1 MALATGVLALA
12 GCGGGGSSTA
22 AGVTQPAARTT
33 TTASASAAPSAAA
46 ASAATCPTA
55 AQVST
60 AAGVTYTALQVAP
73 PSSGF
78 PQTACNY
85 SGGNNEA
92 LTVGLYPAGTTLASL
107 TSVATGTLTAVP
119 GLGSQADSTTTP
131 DSAVYVYRSSGA
143 CSVVDGSDSLKV
155 SQVEAVAK
163 VIVAG

>member
-1 MALATGVLALA
+1 VALATGVLALA

-33 TTASASAAPSAAA
+33 TTAAASAAPSAAA

-60 AAGVTYTALQVAP
+60 AAGVTYTALQVTP

-85 SGGNNEA
+85 SGNNEA